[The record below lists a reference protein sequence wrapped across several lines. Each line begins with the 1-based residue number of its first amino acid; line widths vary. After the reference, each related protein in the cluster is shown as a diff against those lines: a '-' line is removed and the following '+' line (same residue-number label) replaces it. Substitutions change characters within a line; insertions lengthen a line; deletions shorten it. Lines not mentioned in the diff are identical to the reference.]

1 MTSSPALV
9 SGIGFLILALL
20 LCCWSLLG
28 SRVPG
33 SHEIQ
38 RNLRRGLT
46 RSSVRTPT
54 RGRAFEALA
63 SRFTPQRFVARLD
76 RQLSLA
82 GRPPAWPL
90 RRLVGAKLV
99 LAAVGVSV
107 GLLLVSSAPSARTV
121 SLACGVAVLA
131 YFVPDLLVYSRG
143 TERQAAIALELPD
156 TLDQMTIAV
165 EAGLGFDAAMSRT
178 GQNGKGPLAA
188 ELVRTLQDMQLGM
201 SRREAYSALAARTSA
216 PDLRRF
222 VNAILQAD
230 KYGISISAVLRSQA
244 GEMRVR
250 RRQRAEE
257 KAMQIP
263 VKVLF
268 PLMVCIMP
276 VLFIVLLGPAAI
288 SVITTFSG

>member
-1 MTSSPALV
+1 MPLIVIVAL
-9 SGIGFLILALL
+9 GALAAAFLLI
-20 LCCWSLLG
+20 CWLVLG
-28 SRVPG
+28 SRVPDREAIQQNLARGMTRRAG
-33 SHEIQ
+33 STGKGAGV
-38 RNLRRGLT
+38 L
-46 RSSVRTPT
+46 
-54 RGRAFEALA
+54 EALA
-63 SRFTPQRFVARLD
+63 KRLTPRRLVTALD

-90 RRLVGAKLV
+90 RKLMAAKIILAV
-99 LAAVGVSV
+99 AAVGLGV
-107 GLLLVSSAPSARTV
+107 LLVGESPGATSAL
-121 SLACGVAVLA
+121 LALGLAVIS
-131 YFVPDLLVYSRG
+131 YFVPDLLIYSRAK
-143 TERQAAIALELPD
+143 ERRAAIALELPD

-165 EAGLGFDAAMSRT
+165 EAGLGFDAAMARA
-178 GQNGKGPLAA
+178 GHNGKGPLAT
-188 ELVRTLQDMQLGM
+188 ELVRALQDMQLGM
-201 SRREAYSALAARTSA
+201 SRREAHTALAERTGA

-230 KYGISISAVLRSQA
+230 TYGISISAVLRTQA
-244 GEMRVR
+244 AEMRIK

-288 SVITTFSG
+288 NILETFGS

>member
-1 MTSSPALV
+1 MGSTALV
-9 SGIGFLILALL
+9 GIGAILAAFIIVS
-20 LCCWSLLG
+20 WSLG
-28 SRVPG
+28 SGVPR
-33 SHEIQ
+33 SESIQ
-38 RNLRRGLT
+38 ENLTRGLNRQKKQT
-46 RSSVRTPT
+46 RIN
-54 RGRAFEALA
+54 GRLFEALA
-63 SRFTPQRFVARLD
+63 KRFTPQRLVANLD

-90 RRLVGAKLV
+90 KRLVAAKLV
-99 LAAVGVSV
+99 LAGIALVVGF
-107 GLLLVSSAPSARTV
+107 LLVSGSPSAKTFL
-121 SLACGVAVLA
+121 LAGAVAVVA
-131 YFVPDLLVYSRG
+131 YFVPDLLIYSRG

-188 ELVRTLQDMQLGM
+188 ELIRTLQDMQLGM
-201 SRREAYSALAARTSA
+201 SRREAYTALAERTGA

-230 KYGISISAVLRSQA
+230 KYGISVSAVLRTQA
-244 GEMRVR
+244 SEMRIK

-276 VLFIVLLGPAAI
+276 VLFIALLGPAAI
-288 SVITTFSG
+288 NVIETFSAQ

>member
-1 MTSSPALV
+1 MNPSLALNA
-9 SGIGFLILALL
+9 GIALLVLALL
-20 LCCWSLLG
+20 LFYWSVLG
-28 SRVPG
+28 LRVAG
-33 SHEIQ
+33 RQEIEE
-38 RNLRRGLT
+38 NLRRGLT
-46 RSSVRTPT
+46 RQSVRTANH
-54 RGRAFEALA
+54 GKAFEALA
-63 SRFTPQRFVARLD
+63 SRFTPQRLVAKLD

-82 GRPPAWPL
+82 GRPAAWPL
-90 RRLVGAKLV
+90 RRLVAAKLV
-99 LAAVGVSV
+99 LAAAAVVVGI
-107 GLLLVSSAPSARTV
+107 LLVGTSPSATMML
-121 SLACGVAVLA
+121 LAGGVVAVA
-131 YFVPDLLVYSRG
+131 YFAPDLLIYSRG

-178 GQNGKGPLAA
+178 GQNGKGPLAR

-201 SRREAYSALAARTSA
+201 SRREAYTALAARTSA

-230 KYGISISAVLRSQA
+230 KYGISISAVLRTQA

-257 KAMQIP
+257 KAMKIP

-268 PLMVCIMP
+268 PLMICIMP
-276 VLFIVLLGPAAI
+276 VLFIALLGPAAI
-288 SVITTFSG
+288 NVLSTFG